1 MRHSCSSWFS
11 LVMLL
16 SVVSVRRPS
25 GKAHQYDSAGGSAAV
40 GAAGVV
46 DGSLWARVVAAYE
59 ATAPPAGGTRHLHAQ
74 SPQWRGPNIWGTTL
88 LLGGIHS
95 FFTNL
100 SIFTPLFVM
109 S

>member
-1 MRHSCSSWFS
+1 MALQHCFFSWS
-11 LVMLL
+11 GTVMFLY
-16 SVVSVRRPS
+16 VVTASS
-25 GKAHQYDSAGGSAAV
+25 GKAHQNDSAGGSAVV

-59 ATAPPAGGTRHLHAQ
+59 ATAPPAGGIWHSHD
-74 SPQWRGPNIWGTTL
+74 PQWRGPNIWGKTL

-95 FFTNL
+95 FLTDL
-100 SIFTPLFVM
+100 SIFTSSFVM